1 MPNRFMRAAVLIFAL
16 VASGVGGTLI
26 YKVNPAESAWFPP
39 CPLRVL
45 TGLYCPGCGSGRALH
60 HLLHGEVMAA
70 SGFNLLM
77 VMMLPV
83 MVVWAAVKAW
93 SACTGRNPCWVYILG
108 RWYWFL
114 PAILMLYFILRN
126 LPFHPFA
133 TLAPPS

>member
-83 MVVWAAVKAW
+83 MVVWASVKAW
-93 SACTGRNPCWVYILG
+93 AVCTGRNPCWVYVLG

-126 LPFHPFA
+126 LSFYPFT